1 MGFSPLQLALER
13 NASIEVVAALLQAYP
28 EAEGMQE
35 RITYPDKL
43 AEAKRLLVS
52 PSSSRVSATP
62 QATRQA
68 SELVAKLK
76 AKAPDSEVLPLI
88 TPEMAAS
95 KLHVRFLRFL
105 TPFPTVLTEPLVCRA
120 QFEESP
126 LHWAAS
132 TKASKAV
139 VAALLAAHPEA
150 VSAPDKVYLC
160 SIRLLRT
167 PPRI

>member
-13 NASIEVVAALLQAYP
+13 NASIEVVAALLQTYP
-28 EAEGMQE
+28 EAAGMQE

-43 AEAKRLLVS
+43 AEAKRLLVP
-52 PSSSRVSATP
+52 PSSSRVSAPP

-95 KLHVRFLRFL
+95 KLHVRVFAISDS
-105 TPFPTVLTEPLVCRA
+105 FPHGV
-120 QFEESP
+120 
-126 LHWAAS
+126 
-132 TKASKAV
+132 
-139 VAALLAAHPEA
+139 
-150 VSAPDKVYLC
+150 D
-160 SIRLLRT
+160 
-167 PPRI
+167 

>member
-1 MGFSPLQLALER
+1 MPLQLALER
-13 NASIEVVAALLQAYP
+13 NASIEVVAALLQIYP
-28 EAEGMQE
+28 EAEGMQDQ
-35 RITYPDKL
+35 ITNPDKL
-43 AEAKRLLVS
+43 AEAKKLLVS
-52 PSSSRVSATP
+52 PSSSRDSAQP

-95 KLHVRFLRFL
+95 KLPVRSFATSDSF
-105 TPFPTVLTEPLVCRA
+105 THDADCESLVCRA
-120 QFEESP
+120 QFESSP